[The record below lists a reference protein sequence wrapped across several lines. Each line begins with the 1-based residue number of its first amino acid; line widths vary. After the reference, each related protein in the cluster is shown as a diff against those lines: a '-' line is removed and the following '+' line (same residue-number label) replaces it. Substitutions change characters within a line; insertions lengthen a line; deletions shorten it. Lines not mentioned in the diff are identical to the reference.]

1 MKWTRSWRIK
11 KERKKETLLVR
22 SRTSILALER
32 QERDQRTS
40 FSQANRTTLRL
51 SFLDRSPVAVVSGSK
66 SSEGGWESE
75 LARETDIEVEGVL
88 WSLGLVGAH
97 TETETGLVNTDAI
110 CQTLGTQEKKHS
122 ALFLSFSFSFSISL
136 FFCVSLGSAYIHVV
150 IICEMRLRLVALR
163 QML

>member
-1 MKWTRSWRIK
+1 MDQYMKRSWLSTKIWSGRSWRIK

-88 WSLGLVGAH
+88 WSLGLVGAQTE

-110 CQTLGTQEKKHS
+110 CQTLGMQEKKHS
-122 ALFLSFSFSFSISL
+122 ALFLSFFFFLFLNFTFLRCFAWFS
-136 FFCVSLGSAYIHVV
+136 
-150 IICEMRLRLVALR
+150 
-163 QML
+163 